1 MQDTNSDLNPNL
13 KNSRV
18 FNSRREKWG
27 LPQEMVL
34 VLLLVNLFA
43 LFLAVKYWSVFSALG
58 MALFAVVTVMPMFL
72 IHREDRDAHIV
83 WRKVIF
89 SSGNLSNSKTKVRK
103 VRFISLNPT
112 KGNVHDSQDVK

>member
-1 MQDTNSDLNPNL
+1 MQDSNSELNPNL

-43 LFLAVKYWSVFSALG
+43 LFLAVKYWSLFSVLG
-58 MALFAVVTVMPMFL
+58 LVLFVVVTVMPMFL

-83 WRKVIF
+83 WRRAIF
-89 SSGNLSNSKTKVRK
+89 SSGNLSNSTTKVRK

-112 KGNVHDSQDVK
+112 KGNVHDSQSFK

>member
-1 MQDTNSDLNPNL
+1 MQETNEQLNPNL

-27 LPQEMVL
+27 LPQEMIL

-43 LFLAVKYWSVFSALG
+43 LFLAVKYWSLISV
-58 MALFAVVTVMPMFL
+58 MALALFVVVTVMPMFL

-83 WRKVIF
+83 WRRVIF
-89 SSGNLSNSKTKVRK
+89 SSGNMSNSKTKVRK
-103 VRFISLNPT
+103 VRFISLSQT
-112 KGNVHDSQDVK
+112 KGNVHDSQGIK